1 MNKFWNF
8 QNADNSKERTLRID
22 GDIVSEASF
31 WGEDSDVIPAE
42 FRQELESGKGDI
54 NLWINS
60 RGGDVFAAAQIY
72 TMLKEYPGKVKVKI
86 DGLAASAASV
96 IAMAGDTVEMSPVSM
111 LMIHNPLTIC
121 IGNANDMKA
130 TIERLEVVK
139 ETIMNAYGKKTKLSR
154 DKLSEMM
161 DAEKFMDAK
170 EAVELGFADS
180 ILYDGNEGD
189 EGKTK
194 NADYR
199 QIFANLLTSK
209 MLDKQTTNLIDKVSA
224 GQFYK
229 RLNLLSH

>member
-8 QNADNSKERTLRID
+8 QNAENGKERTLRID

-31 WGEDSDVIPAE
+31 WGDDSDVIPAE

-121 IGNANDMKA
+121 IGNQNDMKA
-130 TIERLEVVK
+130 TIERLDVVK
-139 ETIMNAYGKKTKLSR
+139 ETIMNAYNRKTGISR

-161 DAEKFMDAK
+161 DAEKYMDAK

-180 ILYDGNEGD
+180 ILYDGENEGD
-189 EGKTK
+189 KTK

-199 QIFANLLTSK
+199 RMFANLLTSK

-229 RLNLLSH
+229 RLNLISH

>member
-8 QNADNSKERTLRID
+8 TKNENDKERTLRID

-31 WGEDSDVIPAE
+31 WGDDSDVIPAE

-121 IGNANDMKA
+121 IGNQNDMKA
-130 TIERLEVVK
+130 TIDRLDVVK
-139 ETIMNAYGKKTKLSR
+139 ETIMNAYNRKTGISR

-161 DAEKFMDAK
+161 DAEKYMDAK

-180 ILYDGNEGD
+180 VLYDGEGD
-189 EGKTK
+189 ENKTK

-199 QIFANLLTSK
+199 SMFANLLTSK
-209 MLDKQTTNLIDKVSA
+209 MLEKQTTNIIDKVSA
-224 GQFYK
+224 GQLYK
-229 RLNLLSH
+229 RLNLISH

>member
-8 QNADNSKERTLRID
+8 TKNENDKERTLRID

-31 WGEDSDVIPAE
+31 WGDDSDVIPAE

-54 NLWINS
+54 NLWLNS

-121 IGNANDMKA
+121 IGNQNDMKA
-130 TIERLEVVK
+130 TIDRLDVVK
-139 ETIMNAYGKKTKLSR
+139 ETIMNAYNRKTGISR

-161 DAEKFMDAK
+161 DAEKYMDAK

-180 ILYDGNEGD
+180 VLYDGEGD
-189 EGKTK
+189 ENKTK

-199 QIFANLLTSK
+199 SMFANLLTSK
-209 MLDKQTTNLIDKVSA
+209 MLEKQTTNIIDKVSA
-224 GQFYK
+224 GQLYK
-229 RLNLLSH
+229 RLNLISH